1 MRASLRRGVEGN
13 EKGKEKEKRKKEKGG
28 EESITEFFFYAQNRV
43 KFEREKRKKRIRPIY
58 VSLPW
63 WYYRFFTTYI
73 HIYIYIYNHIINR
86 YFRTKDVVVSP
97 IMFIEFQSIRE
108 RFPSRKKQIA

>member
-1 MRASLRRGVEGN
+1 MSADKVGGKKN
-13 EKGKEKEKRKKEKGG
+13 KKKKQIKEKEKRKKEKGG

-43 KFEREKRKKRIRPIY
+43 KFERGKRKKRIRPIY

-73 HIYIYIYNHIINR
+73 HIYIYI
-86 YFRTKDVVVSP
+86 
-97 IMFIEFQSIRE
+97 
-108 RFPSRKKQIA
+108 